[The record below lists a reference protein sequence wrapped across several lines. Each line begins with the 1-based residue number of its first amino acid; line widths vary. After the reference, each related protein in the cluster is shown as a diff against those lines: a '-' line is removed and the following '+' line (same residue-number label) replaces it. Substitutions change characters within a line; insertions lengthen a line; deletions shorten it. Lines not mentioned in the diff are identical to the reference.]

1 MCDKWKFRGWDA
13 TGQKG
18 WVYGDL
24 THGKKILK
32 EEPFL
37 EDRIMVGG
45 YEVVPESI
53 GICTG
58 MKDDF
63 GEVLYDGDICNLTIY
78 SRRVIARLFYFE
90 KQGQFL
96 FGEDGLSFPI
106 FYAQTCRKV
115 GNVFENKNLL
125 KNE

>member
-1 MCDKWKFRGWDA
+1 MGWTFRGWDA

-24 THGKKILK
+24 AHNKKILK

-45 YEVVPESI
+45 YEVVPDSV
-53 GICTG
+53 GICPG
-58 MKDDF
+58 IKDDF
-63 GEVLYDGDICNLTIY
+63 GNVLYDGDICRVTIY
-78 SRRVIARLFYFE
+78 GRRIMARLFYFE

-96 FGEDGLSFPI
+96 LGGGGLSFPVS
-106 FYAQTCRKV
+106 YAQTCVKV
-115 GNVFENKNLL
+115 GNIFENKDLL